1 MLAKFLRRWIGS
13 VRLSVFLLTL
23 LAGLAVIAADIIL
36 QLHAGQQIYNCIIAL
51 AGLAAV
57 FMWKDT
63 DRPAGYSPQGFRYDL
78 EEEGKA

>member
-23 LAGLAVIAADIIL
+23 LAGLAVVAADMIC
-36 QLHAGQQIYNCIIAL
+36 QLRNSQRLYGCIIAL

-63 DRPAGYSPQGFRYDL
+63 DRPAGYNPQGFRYDS
-78 EEEGKA
+78 EEEGKP